1 METDIKE
8 MMRGSGKFIIISLL
22 AKLATTCFLILFKMG
37 TKCLVKY
44 CENLFEID
52 KHVSFHQI
60 PSDNE
65 RRKKWLE
72 ILKTNACLVDGFKI
86 TTKTR
91 ICGDHFSIEDYRTG
105 CKVKQ
110 LHPRAVPR
118 VCKSTTE
125 SAPIKKRKIEV

>member
-1 METDIKE
+1 METDIKK

-22 AKLATTCFLILFKMG
+22 EILATTCFLIFCEMG

-52 KHVSFHQI
+52 KHVSYHQI
-60 PSDNE
+60 PSDNQ
-65 RRKKWLE
+65 RRKNWLE
-72 ILKTNACLVDGFKI
+72 ILKTNACLDEGFKI

-91 ICGDHFSIEDYRTG
+91 ICGAHFSVEDYRTG

-110 LHPRAVPR
+110 LHLRAVPR
-118 VCKSTTE
+118 VNNCTTA
-125 SAPIKKRKIEV
+125 SGPI